1 MSSSRRYAKT
11 FRKSSFEKVSILVLL
26 SILTGLLTGGAV
38 GLITGHSF
46 SSPSMDSSASR
57 HP

>member
-1 MSSSRRYAKT
+1 MYAKT

-46 SSPSMDSSASR
+46 SSSSMDSSASR